1 MVLDRPDT
9 GSQPTASEE
18 HGGGGGDAGT
28 FAVSPEALQRYEE
41 AVFRVTLDGRIE
53 PANPV
58 AEEFAKRLPESDLTR
73 LRSTAA
79 ASQTAGR
86 ALVDMVDVG
95 EVGSQQNLQ
104 VTLVPLSDGRG
115 TLVFIRDLTLDNS
128 LRVALVD
135 SRRRYKDFIEISTD
149 FTWETNAAGQFAFVP
164 PRGALGYTADALMAL
179 EPKSLVATKPATEDD
194 VPFLSQRR
202 IENEETW
209 LRRNDGRTA
218 CVIISAMPLRSKG
231 GE

>member
-41 AVFRVTLDGRIE
+41 AVFRVTLDGR
-53 PANPV
+53 
-58 AEEFAKRLPESDLTR
+58 
-73 LRSTAA
+73 
-79 ASQTAGR
+79 
-86 ALVDMVDVG
+86 
-95 EVGSQQNLQ
+95 
-104 VTLVPLSDGRG
+104 G

-135 SRRRYKDFIEISTD
+135 SRRRYKDFIEISAD

-164 PRGALGYTADALMAL
+164 PRGA
-179 EPKSLVATKPATEDD
+179 
-194 VPFLSQRR
+194 
-202 IENEETW
+202 
-209 LRRNDGRTA
+209 
-218 CVIISAMPLRSKG
+218 
-231 GE
+231 